1 MIRPDTLARSDTPA
15 RPDLDA
21 PSQMLG
27 GISPNEFMR
36 QYWQKKP
43 LLIRQAFKNIKP
55 PISAANLKRMA
66 RSDEVESRLI
76 WREQGQWKMQ
86 AGPFGRLPA
95 QRQPDWTLLVQSID
109 LHDDAAADLMHQFS
123 FIPAARL
130 DDLMV
135 SIATEG
141 GGVGPHFD
149 SYDVFLIQAQGSR
162 RWRFGQQKDL
172 SLVPELP
179 LKILA
184 NFEPEHDVILEP
196 GDMLYLP
203 PHAAHDG
210 ISMSGDCMTLS
221 VGFRAPEQAS
231 LARGM
236 LEAAAE
242 QIAARSGAGSG
253 MYADP
258 PLPGPALSRP
268 YKDPGQAATRQAA
281 QIPENLIEATLKAIA
296 QVKFDRP
303 LAARYLGCWLT
314 EPHRLAVFEPS
325 PDVDLLCEQ
334 MLERKGAGHWKLDR
348 RTRMLYDG
356 SSLYINGEL
365 APVRTNRHLSQ
376 LADCREITLST
387 RQTSALSQ
395 DTLQCLE
402 DWLAAGW
409 VHWQP

>member
-1 MIRPDTLARSDTPA
+1 MNRPDTAA
-15 RPDLDA
+15 IHDLDA
-21 PSQMLG
+21 PCEMLG
-27 GISPNEFMR
+27 GISQKVFMR
-36 QYWQKKP
+36 TYWQKKP
-43 LLIRQAFKNIKP
+43 LLIRQAFKSIKP
-55 PISAANLKRMA
+55 PISVANLKRMA

-76 WREQGQWKMQ
+76 WREQGQWQMQ
-86 AGPFGRLPA
+86 SGPFGRLPA
-95 QRQPDWTLLVQSID
+95 QRKPDWTLLVQSID
-109 LHDDAAADLMHQFS
+109 LHDDDAAELMHRFR

-135 SIATEG
+135 SIATQG

-149 SYDVFLIQAQGSR
+149 SYDVFLIQAQGTR

-172 SLVPELP
+172 SLVPDLP

-210 ISMSGDCMTLS
+210 ISLSDDCMTLS
-221 VGFRAPEQAS
+221 VGFRAPEQS
-231 LARGM
+231 TLARGM

-268 YKDPGQAATRQAA
+268 YKDPGQAATHQSA
-281 QIPENLIEATLKAIA
+281 QIPANLIQATLEAIA
-296 QVKFDRP
+296 QVKFDHA

-314 EPHRLAVFEPS
+314 EPHRLAVFEPPS
-325 PDVDLLCEQ
+325 EIDTICEQ
-334 MLERKGAGHWKLDR
+334 MLECQGAGQWKLDR
-348 RTRMLYDG
+348 RARMLYEG

-365 APVRTNRHLSQ
+365 AQVRTNRHLSQ
-376 LADCREITLST
+376 LADAREITLSAKQART
-387 RQTSALSQ
+387 LNQ

-409 VHWQP
+409 VHWRP